1 MQQAETILGVDVGS
15 VAVGLVAV
23 DREGRI
29 VFSEYRFHQGQ
40 VRSVLEEMLRGR
52 FETGYHPLVAA
63 TASTPDVIV
72 TDRSYDNQVA
82 VIAAARRSVPEAGG
96 VLLVGAEKFSLAVF
110 DEDGN
115 YRGTRSNTSC
125 AAGTGGFLDQQAVR
139 LGLQTAERLG
149 RTALACETPGP
160 RIASRCAV
168 FAKTDLI
175 HAQQEG
181 YRLEEISDGLCRGL
195 ATNIVD
201 TLFSAEIGDGPIV
214 FCGGVSLNQAVV
226 EHIGALTGRTIT
238 VPPQSHLFGAIG
250 AALSLLEDLDVEA
263 IIPVVRHHNEP
274 LFREIT
280 RQKSYQYEPLD
291 LRLSSYPDFSGSRR
305 YEFSKQLVTPVE
317 VDIYGD
323 LEQAAA
329 WRVGLGIDIGS
340 TSTKA
345 VLVNGV
351 GEVIA
356 GFYTRTAGRPLVAVQ
371 SIFRTIAAIEQ
382 EAGRRFQVTA
392 CGTTGS
398 GRKFIGTIVGAD
410 LVVDEITAH
419 ARAACQ
425 LNPDVDTIIEIGG
438 QDAKFTTLAEGRVTS
453 STMNTVCAA
462 GTGSFIEEQ
471 ASRLNCPLTE
481 ISERTAGIAAPM
493 ASDRCTVFMERDI
506 NHLLSEGYSVN
517 EVLAAVLHSVRE
529 NYLLKVASE
538 GAIGEVICFQG
549 ATAKNRSLVAAF
561 EQRLGKPIQVSTFCH
576 LTGALGT
583 ALIMSDEGHGT
594 AQPSRFAGLDIY
606 RQTIPIT
613 SEVCELCTNHCKLSV
628 AEINGRTVAYGF
640 LCGRDYETKSFVK
653 RESSAYDLLGERR
666 RQLASIPVAQ
676 PDDEIRI
683 GLPAAVHMV
692 DDLGLWKRFFSYL
705 GIPTVISP
713 SGREALKRGTYLRKA
728 EFCAPVTAMHGHVD
742 LLLGEADYVFLP
754 VYLEDKARDARRQYC
769 YYTQYLAPLT
779 SAAAPRDGERI
790 LSPVIRYLFTS
801 FHTKMQ
807 LYRMLQPITRRS
819 VSFLEV
825 SAAFDR
831 AVNEDQTWRR
841 QQQEILG
848 RLRGD
853 GGDEEIAIVFLG
865 RPYNVLSPEL
875 NGSIP
880 GIFRSLGIDA
890 YFQDM
895 LEIAPEEVARI
906 EPLLTEVHWKFAA
919 RILATAEAVAKRP
932 GLYPVYLSSFKCSP
946 DSFAIDYF
954 KRIMAHHNKPY
965 LILELDEHDS
975 NVGYETRIEAA
986 FRAFRNH
993 RGGLAGRKRRA
1004 EIFINPHSD
1013 RSIDGKTVIFPNW
1026 DRLTCSLLVSVL
1038 KHEGVDAVLMK
1049 ETDHSIRQSLKH
1061 NTGQCIPLNAI
1072 AQGYMDT
1079 IRERELDPARCLLWL
1094 NESFLACNIRLYP
1107 HHIRTI
1113 LSDHEMGEAGVYLGS
1128 LSFSDIGLRTVRD
1141 AYFSYLFGGMLRKVC
1156 CRIRPYEVYSGETDR
1171 VLERSLVMLNE
1182 AFRDGRDKEAVLE
1195 EIISRFEWIETRPQ
1209 ERPKVAIFGDL
1220 YSRDNRILNQDL
1232 IRFVEAHGGEVLTTP
1247 YVDYAKMI
1255 AFPYFRKWFNEG
1267 HYLNILANTAALVT
1281 MKQLEKTY
1289 QSIFDRILHEPHK
1302 EFDDSP
1308 ADILARYNVV
1318 PEQTGESMDNLLK
1331 VHYTMRYHPEVALFV
1346 QASPALCC
1354 ASLITEA
1361 MREKIEEVS
1370 GVPVVSVTYDG
1381 TGGAKNDV
1389 IIPYLRYLR
1398 GNAPRDVSLQQ
1409 AGLT

>member
-1 MQQAETILGVDVGS
+1 MQQTGTILGIDVGS
-15 VAVGLVAV
+15 VSIGLVVV
-23 DREGRI
+23 DRTGQ
-29 VFSEYRFHQGQ
+29 VVCADYRFHRGQ
-40 VRSVLEEMLRGR
+40 VRPLLEEMVHARLAADR
-52 FETGYHPLVAA
+52 TLLVAA
-63 TASTPDVIV
+63 TASTPDYVAA
-72 TDRSYDNQVA
+72 DRRYDNQVA
-82 VIAAARRSVPEAGG
+82 VIAAARRHAPEAGG

-125 AAGTGGFLDQQAVR
+125 AAGTGAFLDQQAVR
-139 LGLQTAERLG
+139 LGLQTADSLG
-149 RTALACETPGP
+149 RTALACETPSP

-195 ATNIVD
+195 AKNIVD
-201 TLFSAEIGDGPIV
+201 TLFSAEIGDGAIV
-214 FCGGVSLNQAVV
+214 FCGGVSINRAVV
-226 EHIGALTGRTIT
+226 GHIAELTGRTIT
-238 VPPQSHLFGAIG
+238 VPPHSHLFGAIG
-250 AALSLLEDLDVEA
+250 AALSLLEDMSEEALDLKLRRDSRA
-263 IIPVVRHHNEP
+263 
-274 LFREIT
+274 LFRNT
-280 RQKSYQYEPLD
+280 QRQKSYHYQPLD
-291 LRLSSYPDFSGSRR
+291 LHLSVYPDFSGNQR
-305 YEFSKQLVTPVE
+305 YEFSDQLTNPVE

-323 LEQAAA
+323 LQQPVS
-329 WRVGLGIDIGS
+329 WQVRLGIDIGS

-345 VLVNGV
+345 VLINSAGV
-351 GEVIA
+351 VA

-371 SIFRTIAAIEQ
+371 AIFRCIAAIEQ
-382 EAGRRFQVTA
+382 EAGRRFLVTA

-471 ASRLNCPLTE
+471 AARLNCPLTE

-506 NHLLSEGYSVN
+506 NHLLSEGYSVD

-529 NYLLKVASE
+529 NYLLKVAAES
-538 GAIGEVICFQG
+538 AIGEVICFQG
-549 ATAKNRSLVAAF
+549 ATAKNCSLVAAF
-561 EQRLGKPIQVSTFCH
+561 EQRLGKPIQVSKFCH

-583 ALIMSDEGHGT
+583 ALIMADEDRGLVQ
-594 AQPSRFAGLDIY
+594 ASRFVGLDIY

-613 SEVCELCTNHCKLSV
+613 TEVCELCANHCKLSV
-628 AEINGRTVAYGF
+628 VEIDGRSIAYGF

-653 RESSAYDLLGERR
+653 KECRAYDLLGERR
-666 RQLASIPVAQ
+666 RHLASIPVAVSEV
-676 PDDEIRI
+676 EIRV
-683 GLPAAVHMV
+683 GLPSAVHLV
-692 DDLGLWKRFFSYL
+692 EDLGMWKRFFSFL

-713 SGREALKRGTYLRKA
+713 SDRDALKRGTYLRKA

-742 LLLGEADYVFLP
+742 WLLGETDYIFLP
-754 VYLEDKARDARRQYC
+754 VYLEDKTRDARRQYC

-779 SAAAPRDGERI
+779 SAAAPRGSEKI
-790 LSPVIRYLFTS
+790 LSPIIRYLYTS

-807 LYRMLQPITRRS
+807 LYRMLQPVTRRS
-819 VSFLEV
+819 IGFLEV
-825 SAAFDR
+825 SNAFDR
-831 AVNEDQTWRR
+831 AVTDEETWRR
-841 QQQEILG
+841 ELQEVPG
-848 RLRGD
+848 RLRG
-853 GGDEEIAIVFLG
+853 GVSDEEIAIVFLG

-880 GIFRSLGIDA
+880 GIFRTLGIDT

-895 LEIAPEEVARI
+895 LAVAPEEVERI
-906 EPLLTEVHWKFAA
+906 APLLTEVHWKFAA
-919 RILATAEAVAKRP
+919 RILEVAEAVARRP

-946 DSFAIDYF
+946 DSFALDYF

-986 FRAFRNH
+986 VRSFRNH
-993 RGGLAGRKRRA
+993 HGGLAGRQRSSD
-1004 EIFINPHSD
+1004 IFINPHSE
-1013 RSIDGKTVIFPNW
+1013 RSIDGKTVVFPNW

-1038 KHEGVDAVLMK
+1038 QHEGVDAVLME
-1049 ETDHSIRQSLKH
+1049 ETEFSIRQSLKH

-1079 IRERELDPARCLLWL
+1079 IRDRELDPARCLLWL
-1094 NESFLACNIRLYP
+1094 NESYLACNIRLYP

-1113 LSDHEMGEAGVYLGS
+1113 LADHGMGEAGVYLGS
-1128 LSFSDIGLRTVRD
+1128 LSFSDIGLRAVKD

-1156 CRIRPYEVYSGETDR
+1156 CRIRPYEVYPGETDR

-1182 AFRDGRDKEAVLE
+1182 AFRDGLDKEAILE
-1195 EIISRFEWIETRPQ
+1195 EIISRFEWIETRSQ
-1209 ERPKVAIFGDL
+1209 ARPKVAIFGDL
-1220 YSRDNRILNQDL
+1220 YSRDNLILNQDL
-1232 IRFVEAHGGEVLTTP
+1232 IRFIEAHGGEALTTP
-1247 YVDYAKMI
+1247 YCDYAKMI

-1289 QSIFDRILHEPHK
+1289 QAIFNRILGEPHK

-1308 ADILARYNVV
+1308 ADILARFNVAT
-1318 PEQTGESMDNLLK
+1318 EQTGESMDNLLK
-1331 VHYTMRYHPEVALFV
+1331 VHYTLRYHPEVALLV

-1361 MREKIEEVS
+1361 MREKIEEVT

-1398 GNAPRDVSLQQ
+1398 EDIKGASTFKR

>member
-1 MQQAETILGVDVGS
+1 MQQVGTILGIDVGS
-15 VAVGLVAV
+15 VSIGLVV
-23 DREGRI
+23 MDRGGQV
-29 VFSEYRFHQGQ
+29 VFSDYRFHQGQ
-40 VRSVLEEMLRGR
+40 VRPVLEEMLRGR
-52 FETGYHPLVAA
+52 LETDRLPLVAA
-63 TASTPDVIV
+63 TTSVPESIV
-72 TDRSYDNQVA
+72 ADRRYDNQVA
-82 VIAAARRSVPEAGG
+82 VTAAARRSVPGAGG

-110 DEDGN
+110 DEAGN
-115 YRGTRSNTSC
+115 YRGTRANTSC

-139 LGLQTAERLG
+139 LGLQSADHLG
-149 RTALACETPGP
+149 RTALASDTPGP

-195 ATNIVD
+195 AKNIVD
-201 TLFSAEIGDGPIV
+201 TLFSAEIGRGALV
-214 FCGGVSLNQAVV
+214 FCGGVSLNRAVV

-238 VPPQSHLFGAIG
+238 VPPHSHLFGAIG
-250 AALSLLEDLDVEA
+250 AALSLLEDLDEGVFVPE
-263 IIPVVRHHNEP
+263 VRHHGES
-274 LFREIT
+274 LFCEIK

-291 LRLSSYPDFSGSRR
+291 LRLSVYPDFSGNRR
-305 YEFSKQLVTPVE
+305 YEFSEQLAIPVE

-323 LEQAAA
+323 LEQQAA

-345 VLVNGV
+345 VLLNAAGAVV
-351 GEVIA
+351 A
-356 GFYTRTAGRPLVAVQ
+356 GFYTKTAGRPLVAVQ
-371 SIFRTIAAIEQ
+371 SIFRSIAAIEQ
-382 EAGRRFQVTA
+382 EAGRRFHVTA

-425 LNPDVDTIIEIGG
+425 LTPDVDTIIEIGG

-471 ASRLNCPLTE
+471 AARLNCSLTE

-538 GAIGEVICFQG
+538 GAIGEVVCFQG

-561 EQRLGKPIQVSTFCH
+561 EQRLGKPIQVSKFCH

-583 ALIMSDEGHGT
+583 ALIMADEGHGT
-594 AQPSRFAGLDIY
+594 AQQSRFAGLGIY

-613 SEVCELCTNHCKLSV
+613 TEICELCANHCKLSV
-628 AEINGRTVAYGF
+628 AEIDGRCVAYGF

-653 RESSAYDLLGERR
+653 KQSSAYDLLGERR
-666 RQLASIPVAQ
+666 RQLASIPVAGSA
-676 PDDEIRI
+676 DEIRI

-692 DDLGLWKRFFSYL
+692 EDLGLWQRFFSHL
-705 GIPTVISP
+705 DIPTVVSP
-713 SGREALKRGTYLRKA
+713 SGRDALKRGTYLRKA

-742 LLLGEADYVFLP
+742 WLLGEADYVFLP
-754 VYLEDKARDARRQYC
+754 VYLEDKADNARRHYC
-769 YYTQYLAPLT
+769 YYTQYLAPLAST
-779 SAAAPRDGERI
+779 AVPRGSEKI
-790 LSPVIRYLFTS
+790 LSPVIRYLYTS

-819 VSFLEV
+819 IGFLEV
-825 SAAFDR
+825 STAFDR
-831 AVNEDQTWRR
+831 AVNEDLTWR
-841 QQQEILG
+841 QELREIPG
-848 RLRGD
+848 RRRAGD
-853 GGDEEIAIVFLG
+853 SDEIAIVFLG
-865 RPYNVLSPEL
+865 RPYNVLAPEL

-880 GIFRSLGIDA
+880 GIFKALDIDT

-895 LEIAPEEVARI
+895 LEIEPEEVARI

-919 RILATAEAVAKRP
+919 RILETAEAVARRP

-946 DSFAIDYF
+946 DSFALDYF

-965 LILELDEHDS
+965 LILEVDEHDS
-975 NVGYETRIEAA
+975 NVGYETRIESAV
-986 FRAFRNH
+986 RAFRNH
-993 RGGLAGRKRRA
+993 HGGLAGRKRDA
-1004 EIFINPHSD
+1004 EIFINPHSE

-1026 DRLTCSLLVSVL
+1026 DRLTCSMLVSVL
-1038 KHEGVDAVLMK
+1038 QHEGVDAVLMK

-1061 NTGQCIPLNAI
+1061 NTGQCLPLNAI

-1079 IRERELDPARCLLWL
+1079 IRERGLDPARCLLWL

-1113 LSDHEMGEAGVYLGS
+1113 LADHGMGAAGVYLGN
-1128 LSFSDIGLRTVRD
+1128 LSFSDIGLRTVKN

-1156 CRIRPYEVYSGETDR
+1156 CRIRPYEVYPGETDR
-1171 VLERSLVMLNE
+1171 VLERSLSMLNE

-1195 EIISRFEWIETRPQ
+1195 EVINRFEWIETSPQ
-1209 ERPKVAIFGDL
+1209 KRPKVAIFGDL

-1247 YVDYAKMI
+1247 YSDYAKMI

-1289 QSIFDRILHEPHK
+1289 QTIFNRILREPCK
-1302 EFDDSP
+1302 EFGDSP
-1308 ADILARYNVV
+1308 ADILARFNVAT
-1318 PEQTGESMDNLLK
+1318 EQTGESMDNLLK
-1331 VHYTMRYHPEVALFV
+1331 VHYTMRYHPEVALFI

-1361 MREKIEEVS
+1361 MREKIEEVT

-1389 IIPYLRYLR
+1389 VIPYLRYLR
-1398 GNAPRDVSLQQ
+1398 KSAMRSASLQH
-1409 AGLT
+1409 AGST